1 MGLFKNSAKTN
12 NIHTETKNFTGEE
25 LSNIASYLDSEE
37 KLSLESANDKLSTL
51 LEIMK
56 NKYYEINYFVDN
68 FPVAMFIISPE
79 RNLIKWNKEFEH
91 LTGYSH
97 EEITKTRRAPNILW
111 PTDPSECKVCKFVVE
126 FIDKKQS
133 GIGTAQITRKNGD
146 IIPVFVYAEP
156 IVKNGTVIKT
166 YVSLRN
172 ILEEID
178 KEQET
183 RKKFFE
189 KETRSVLEVLEN
201 ITNKNLNE
209 ELIIPDESLFK
220 VLQGPINQIQE
231 TIRQVVEDLNNSTS
245 LVDSVYKNAKNDLEA
260 LITWDKQQ
268 FVPSQAALGEKSE
281 ALSESMNN
289 IGKTTD
295 IIKGIADQTNLL
307 ALNAAIEAARAGE
320 AGRGF
325 AVVADEIRKLAEKS
339 QQSANEITSVINDIK
354 TSAEE
359 MTNNIQITKKDSEI
373 LEDKLYK
380 IIEAFEGMANNISE
394 LKENIKDFK
403 L

>member
-1 MGLFKNSAKTN
+1 MSFLKRNIQNVNIGKKNTN
-12 NIHTETKNFTGEE
+12 SIDKE
-25 LSNIASYLDSEE
+25 LSDIVKYLDNKEKMHLDNADN
-37 KLSLESANDKLSTL
+37 KLSAI
-51 LEIMK
+51 LEILK
-56 NKYYEINYFVDN
+56 NKCYETNYFVDN

-79 RNLIKWNKEFEH
+79 RILIKWNKEFEH

-97 EEITKTRRAPNILW
+97 DEIAQTQHAPNILW
-111 PTDPSECKVCKFVVE
+111 PTDPPQCKVCKFVVE

-133 GIGTAQITRKNGD
+133 GVGTAQITRKNGD

-156 IVKNGTVIKT
+156 IVKNGSVIKT

-172 ILEEID
+172 VLEEIE

-189 KETRSVLEVLEN
+189 KETSSVLEVLEN

-220 VLQGPINQIQE
+220 VLQEPINQIQA

-245 LVDSVYKNAKNDLEA
+245 LVDSVYKDAKNDLET
-260 LITWDKQQ
+260 LITWNKQQ
-268 FVPSQAALGEKSE
+268 FVPSQVALGEKSE
-281 ALSESMNN
+281 TLSESMNN

-339 QQSANEITSVINDIK
+339 QQSANEITSIINDIK

-373 LEDKLYK
+373 LEDKLHK
-380 IIEAFEGMANNISE
+380 IIEAFEGMANNISG